1 MSHIPYSV
9 RQIPR
14 SMLNQSTQGAKGLTG
29 ERGIPGQDGTNGNHG
44 NHGQDGNDGPPGPQG
59 IQGVQGIPGNDGP
72 PGPRGIQGVQGIPG
86 NDGLIGRDGSLS
98 TLETFIVTTVA
109 VTTSSTSTSVGGVIE
124 LTPVTTPMYYINGV
138 KQSDLKLTSGFT
150 YRFDTSDSS
159 NQGHTLNFS
168 YLQGATNQFANL
180 YVGASKY
187 TSSVSFAETNGS
199 VIASGTTGSYTEI
212 TITDSTP
219 EKLYYYG
226 ESGMHY
232 TQHTTGGLQKIT
244 HSTLRTQLIPDI
256 TYSTSSYNGET
267 RTNKFLK
274 AINADGSQAQWTSFN
289 EGNNAIPQIL
299 CNQVSASSGIFSSLN
314 GSVISSST
322 VCAVNEL
329 SASGAV
335 DFTAGDITIGK
346 SSTATNVIQ
355 GILKLGQDGQNS
367 FRMYKD
373 NNGYNSVRFRV
384 GNNDIFSAV
393 KFALYQFKDIRM
405 SSGAL
410 MYLSSDDR
418 YKHNE
423 VDIKNGLEMIRILNP
438 QTYDKTT
445 EMLDA
450 DYNGDL
456 ADHPHRTEAGFI
468 AQEVAK
474 IPELAYCVSG
484 GETPEEPYYLN
495 YQDLFVYAVAGL
507 KELDAKVSTLESRLA
522 ALENR

>member
-29 ERGIPGQDGTNGNHG
+29 ERGIPGQDGNHG
-44 NHGQDGNDGPPGPQG
+44 NHGTNGTNGTNGTDGTNGTNGTN
-59 IQGVQGIPGNDGP
+59 GNDGP

-86 NDGLIGRDGSLS
+86 NDGFIGRDGSLS
-98 TLETFIVTTVA
+98 TLETFIVTSDNVN
-109 VTTSSTSTSVGGVIE
+109 VITSDGAAITSVA
-124 LTPVTTPMYYINGV
+124 TPMYHINGV

-150 YRFDTSDSS
+150 YRFDTSDST

-168 YLQGATNQFANL
+168 YLQGATNQS
-180 YVGASKY
+180 YVAASKY
-187 TSSVSFAETNGS
+187 TSSVSFAETTKGG

-256 TYSTSSYNGET
+256 TYSNSSHNGET

-289 EGNNAIPQIL
+289 EGNDAIPQIL
-299 CNQVSASSGIFSSLN
+299 CNQVSAASGVFSSLTA
-314 GSVISSST
+314 SVISCPT

-329 SASGAV
+329 SAGGAV
-335 DFTAGDITIGK
+335 DFTAGDLTIGK
-346 SSTATNVIQ
+346 ATTATNTIQ

-373 NNGYNSVRFRV
+373 TNGYNSIRFRV
-384 GNNDIFSAV
+384 GNNDIFNAV
-393 KFALYQFKDIRM
+393 KFALYQLKDIRM
-405 SSGAL
+405 TSGAL

-423 VDIKNGLEMIRILNP
+423 VNIKNGLEMIRILNP

-456 ADHPHRTEAGFI
+456 TDHPHRTEAGFI

>member
-14 SMLNQSTQGAKGLTG
+14 SMLNQSTQGPKGLKG
-29 ERGIPGQDGTNGNHG
+29 ERGIPGQDGNHG
-44 NHGQDGNDGPPGPQG
+44 NHGQDGQDGPPGPQGIQG

-72 PGPRGIQGVQGIPG
+72 PGPPGIDGPKGIPG
-86 NDGLIGRDGSLS
+86 NDGNIGRDGSLS
-98 TLETFIVTTVA
+98 TLETFIVTSDNVNVFTNDGV
-109 VTTSSTSTSVGGVIE
+109 SITSVA
-124 LTPVTTPMYYINGV
+124 TPMYHINGV
-138 KQSDLKLTSGFT
+138 KQSDLKLTTGFT

-168 YLQGATNQFANL
+168 YLQGATNQSVNL
-180 YVGASKY
+180 YVAASKY

-212 TITDSTP
+212 TITESTP

-244 HSTLRTQLIPDI
+244 HSTLRTQLVPDI
-256 TYSTSSYNGET
+256 TYSNSSHNGET

-274 AINADGSQAQWTSFN
+274 AINADGSQAQWVAFN

-299 CNQVSASSGIFSSLN
+299 CGQVSASSGFFSSLT

-335 DFTAGDITIGK
+335 DFTAGNLTIGK
-346 SSTATNVIQ
+346 SSTATNTIQ
-355 GILKLGQDGQNS
+355 GILKLGRDGQNS

-373 NNGYNSVRFRV
+373 NNNYNNVRFRV
-384 GNNDIFSAV
+384 GGNDIFSAV
-393 KFALYQFKDIRM
+393 NFALYQFKDIRM
-405 SSGAL
+405 TSGAV

-456 ADHPHRTEAGFI
+456 TDHPHRTEAGFI

-507 KELDAKVSTLESRLA
+507 KELDAKVLSLEARLA

>member
-29 ERGIPGQDGTNGNHG
+29 ERGIPGQDGERGNHG
-44 NHGQDGNDGPPGPQG
+44 NHGQDGNDGPPGPRG
-59 IQGVQGIPGNDGP
+59 IQGVPGNDGP
-72 PGPRGIQGVQGIPG
+72 PGPRGIQGVQGPAG
-86 NDGLIGRDGSLS
+86 NDGFIGRDGSLS
-98 TLETFIVTTVA
+98 TLETFIVTSPNVNVSSVA
-109 VTTSSTSTSVGGVIE
+109 
-124 LTPVTTPMYYINGV
+124 TPMYHINGV

-168 YLQGATNQFANL
+168 YLQGATNQS
-180 YVGASKY
+180 YVAASKY
-187 TSSVSFAETNGS
+187 TSSVSFAETTKGG

-256 TYSTSSYNGET
+256 TYSNSSRNGEN

-274 AINADGSQAQWTSFN
+274 AINADGSQAQWTSFS
-289 EGNNAIPQIL
+289 EGNDAIPQIL
-299 CNQVSASSGIFSSLN
+299 CNQVSATSGAFSSLTA
-314 GSVISSST
+314 SVISCPT

-329 SASGAV
+329 LAG
-335 DFTAGDITIGK
+335 GDIKTSGTLWTRYIE
-346 SSTATNVIQ
+346 SFDTDL
-355 GILKLGQDGQNS
+355 ILKTVNASNGVDSEITMRPFTITYGSNDHFFVNSHNQN
-367 FRMYKD
+367 
-373 NNGYNSVRFRV
+373 NCTLWVNG
-384 GNNDIFSAV
+384 
-393 KFALYQFKDIRM
+393 
-405 SSGAL
+405 SSIG
-410 MYLSSDDR
+410 SSDDR
-418 YKHNE
+418 LKHNE
-423 VDIKNGLEMIRILNP
+423 VDVKDALSTIRKLHA
-438 QTYDKTT
+438 QKYQKTSEPKDANFTGELT
-445 EMLDA
+445 ENF
-450 DYNGDL
+450 YEE
-456 ADHPHRTEAGFI
+456 TGFI
-468 AQEVAK
+468 AQDVLK
-474 IPELAYCVSG
+474 IPELSYCVKEGMTGSG
-484 GETPEEPYYLN
+484 HEIYYLN

-507 KELDAKVSTLESRLA
+507 KELDAKVTTLEARLA